1 MVGWDGKNPPEG
13 SKRFIRRRRN
23 TKERGQWRHC
33 QDFHAKVGDND
44 GDSVGDGKG
53 TVRTSTPRL
62 VMACLLPR
70 MMYIM
75 YFYLPSKTNGA
86 VAAKKDLQKDAEV
99 TFCFVFGIFLLMLDC
114 RSI

>member
-1 MVGWDGKNPPEG
+1 MARTPLRAANG
-13 SKRFIRRRRN
+13 SSGGGGTPRSA
-23 TKERGQWRHC
+23 GS
-33 QDFHAKVGDND
+33 G
-44 GDSVGDGKG
+44 G

-99 TFCFVFGIFLLMLDC
+99 TFCFVFAIFLLMLDC

>member
-1 MVGWDGKNPPEG
+1 MARTPLRAANG
-13 SKRFIRRRRN
+13 SSGGGGTPRSA
-23 TKERGQWRHC
+23 GS
-33 QDFHAKVGDND
+33 G
-44 GDSVGDGKG
+44 G

-62 VMACLLPR
+62 VMACLPAPLPR

>member
-1 MVGWDGKNPPEG
+1 MARTPLRAANG
-13 SKRFIRRRRN
+13 SSGGGGAPRSA
-23 TKERGQWRHC
+23 GS
-33 QDFHAKVGDND
+33 G
-44 GDSVGDGKG
+44 G

-62 VMACLLPR
+62 VMACLPAPLPR

-99 TFCFVFGIFLLMLDC
+99 TFCFVFASFC
-114 RSI
+114 

>member
-1 MVGWDGKNPPEG
+1 MARTPLRAANG
-13 SKRFIRRRRN
+13 SSGGGGTPRSA
-23 TKERGQWRHC
+23 GS
-33 QDFHAKVGDND
+33 G
-44 GDSVGDGKG
+44 G

-99 TFCFVFGIFLLMLDC
+99 TFCFVFASFC
-114 RSI
+114 

>member
-1 MVGWDGKNPPEG
+1 MARTPLRAANG
-13 SKRFIRRRRN
+13 SSGGGGTPRSA
-23 TKERGQWRHC
+23 GS
-33 QDFHAKVGDND
+33 G
-44 GDSVGDGKG
+44 G

-62 VMACLLPR
+62 AMVMACLLPR

-99 TFCFVFGIFLLMLDC
+99 TFCLVFGIFLLMLDC